1 MARAAGSNAL
11 AGHSKWH
18 NIQHR
23 KAAVDKKRGKY
34 WTKCA
39 RAIQSAARQG
49 GPDPTSNVILR
60 YAIDEARYANMPKDT
75 IQRAIDKATGALS
88 QDNFEN
94 VTYDGYGPA
103 GAAIIML
110 ALTDNRTRTA
120 GDLRL
125 LLGKYGGN
133 LGISG
138 SVSYMFDVRGQI
150 IVEASGLSGAGIG
163 DQVMERAINAG
174 ALDVQEPE
182 NPDAEGAVWTVL
194 SDPTEFQK
202 VKEALETGGLKIVA
216 AEIARIP
223 QSTITLA
230 GEDARKMT
238 LLVDALEDL
247 DDVQK
252 VYSNVEIDGP
262 G

>member
-1 MARAAGSNAL
+1 M

-23 KAAVDKKRGKY
+23 KAAVDKKRGKI

-49 GPDPTSNVILR
+49 GPDPASNVILR

-75 IQRAIDKATGALS
+75 IQRAIDKATGAGS
-88 QDNFEN
+88 GDNFEA
-94 VTYDGYGPA
+94 VVYDAYGPA
-103 GAAIIML
+103 GAALIIM

-125 LLGKYGGN
+125 LLGKHGGN
-133 LGISG
+133 LGING
-138 SVSYMFDVRGQI
+138 SVAYMFDARGQI
-150 IVEASGLSGAGIG
+150 IVEAPGLTP
-163 DQVMERAINAG
+163 DQVMERAIDAG
-174 ALDVQEPE
+174 ALDVQEPDD
-182 NPDAEGAVWTVL
+182 PSAAGAAWTVITEV
-194 SDPTEFQK
+194 PEFQQ
-202 VKEALETGGLKIVA
+202 VKEALEASGLTIAA

-223 QSTITLA
+223 QNTAPLA
-230 GEDARKMT
+230 RDDAKRMVA
-238 LLVDALEDL
+238 LIDALEDL

-252 VYSNVEIDGP
+252 VYTNAQIEN
-262 G
+262 

>member
-1 MARAAGSNAL
+1 M

-75 IQRAIDKATGALS
+75 IQRAIDKATGAAS
-88 QDNFEN
+88 QDNFES
-94 VTYDGYGPA
+94 VTYEGYGPA
-103 GAAIIML
+103 GAAMLIL

-133 LGISG
+133 LGVSG
-138 SVSYMFDVRGQI
+138 AVSYMFGTRGQI
-150 IVEASGLSGAGIG
+150 IVAAGKKTP
-163 DQVMERAINAG
+163 DQVIEIAIDAG
-174 ALDVQEPE
+174 ALDVHEPE
-182 NPDAEGAVWTVL
+182 DATADGAMWTVL
-194 SDPTEFQK
+194 SDPTQFQK
-202 VKEALETGGLKIVA
+202 VKDALEAGGLTVEA

-223 QSTITLA
+223 RETSPLT
-230 GEDARKMT
+230 GDDARKMT

-252 VYSNVEIDGP
+252 VYSNVEIADESGKR
-262 G
+262 